1 MKNWYVSPENKI
13 TKLNLA
19 ISKEE
24 EIPVFYNFVK
34 MSLDC
39 RSQVWKAMMIISALL
54 YCLTYSNRMF
64 SFDVFE
70 DTTGFWNTLK
80 QFLIN
85 SAFVFGVYS
94 ENDKFFQSNILYFLL
109 IVIHSLELAF
119 GQALESANEEEAKK
133 EASND
138 ETKIIEDSESKNKN
152 AVSET
157 GSKIRRLITLKK
169 KTSEDE
175 DEGENENKADGRK
188 KVHSI
193 LKRSP
198 RKRPESS
205 YTYGGAVSDVNSV
218 GNATTISF
226 KNQRL
231 EEKTRL
237 IEYYNNSYIYLKIK
251 FNNGFLNILARL
263 VIFILLINGNNK
275 STIFSVYLVFTGI
288 LVWREPKFTI
298 KALVKI
304 SDFTLSLLVIQ
315 YALLVLNLNSLT
327 SPVTIPS
334 AVSSSSLLEYITGNT
349 ELIITPYMRLLGFG
363 KGLIEIYFLM
373 S

>member
-1 MKNWYVSPENKI
+1 MSK
-13 TKLNLA
+13 KLT
-19 ISKEE
+19 
-24 EIPVFYNFVK
+24 
-34 MSLDC
+34 
-39 RSQVWKAMMIISALL
+39 
-54 YCLTYSNRMF
+54 LTNS
-64 SFDVFE
+64 

-94 ENDKFFQSNILYFLL
+94 ENEKFFRTNILYFLL
-109 IVIHSLELAF
+109 IVIHSLELTF
-119 GQALESANEEEAKK
+119 CQALESENEEEAKK

-138 ETKIIEDSESKNKN
+138 ETKLTEDSESKP

-157 GSKIRRLITLKK
+157 GTKIRRLITIKK
-169 KTSEDE
+169 KTSD
-175 DEGENENKADGRK
+175 DEGENDENNEDKIGARK

-193 LKRSP
+193 LKKSP
-198 RKRPESS
+198 RKRPESN
-205 YTYGGAVSDVNSV
+205 YTYSGAALDVNPVENSK
-218 GNATTISF
+218 AASF

-334 AVSSSSLLEYITGNT
+334 VVSRSSLLEYITGNT

-363 KGLIEIYFLM
+363 KEEILRYL
-373 S
+373 